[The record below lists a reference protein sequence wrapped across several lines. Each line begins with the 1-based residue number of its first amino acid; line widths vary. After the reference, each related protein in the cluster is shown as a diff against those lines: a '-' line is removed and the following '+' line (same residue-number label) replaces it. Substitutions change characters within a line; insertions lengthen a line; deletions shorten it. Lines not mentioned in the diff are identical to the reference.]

1 MGETKEYSRTE
12 SFSSA
17 ESLRFDPQNAVV
29 MIIDLQNDF
38 CHPDGLMSRLGQDVS
53 SIEAAMEKL
62 FTFLSAARTVNVP
75 LLFIRTEHSTET
87 DTAMWLNRGSD
98 PDREQSCQSG
108 SWGAEFWKVKPKETD
123 EVIVKNRYSAF
134 TQEETSRTLTK
145 LGRRSL
151 LFVGVSTGMCVE
163 SSLREAVCRD
173 YLTTLV
179 SDCCADYSQSSHEN
193 ALQAIGNG
201 HGLVTTSERITRSWS
216 VTQ

>member
-1 MGETKEYSRTE
+1 MGETRDYSLTE
-12 SFSSA
+12 SLSSA
-17 ESLRFDPQNAVV
+17 ESLRFDPQSAAV

-53 SIEAAMEKL
+53 SIEPAMEKL
-62 FTFLSAARTVNVP
+62 LTFLSAARTANVP
-75 LLFIRTEHSTET
+75 LLFMRTEHSTET
-87 DTAMWLNRGSD
+87 DSVMWLNRGSD
-98 PDREQSCQSG
+98 PDREQSCKRG
-108 SWGAEFWKVKPKETD
+108 SWGAEFWKVKPNETD

-145 LGRRSL
+145 LERRSL

-163 SSLREAVCRD
+163 SSLREAVCRN

-179 SDCCADYSQSSHEN
+179 SDCCADYSQSAHEN

-201 HGLVTTSERITRSWS
+201 HGLITTSERIVHSWS
-216 VTQ
+216 ITQ